1 MIIRTALAVS
11 LLALAA
17 CQPAAAPTPDAAQP
31 AGAEAQSAASGCAA
45 SAELAWP
52 AELTASAVT
61 TGPTCEKAAV
71 LLVVRNDEQDP
82 LLVWSSPTSDVFSL
96 YDRADAAAM
105 TAGLKE
111 WLDQSSNSM
120 PSSSK
125 LPEWKTGAEAPGDPA
140 SEFPFHVSEWLDR
153 DTYEALRAEDLVT
166 FMFPQGRESAV
177 VYAYRD
183 LQLDEVGIQQFPG

>member
-1 MIIRTALAVS
+1 MFIRSALAIS

-17 CQPAAAPTPDAAQP
+17 CQPAATPAPEAPP
-31 AGAEAQSAASGCAA
+31 AGPATSAAASGCAA

-61 TGPTCEKAAV
+61 TGPSCDKAAV
-71 LLVVRNDEQDP
+71 LLVVRSADQDP
-82 LLVWSSPTSDVFSL
+82 LLVWSAPTSDVFSL
-96 YDRADAAAM
+96 YDRTDAAAM

-111 WLDQSSNSM
+111 WIDQSSNNM
-120 PSSSK
+120 PSSSA

-140 SEFPFHVSEWLDR
+140 SEFPFHVAEWLDR
-153 DTYEALRAEDLVT
+153 ETYEALRGEDLVT
-166 FMFPQGRESAV
+166 VMFPQGRESAV
-177 VYAYRD
+177 VYVYRD